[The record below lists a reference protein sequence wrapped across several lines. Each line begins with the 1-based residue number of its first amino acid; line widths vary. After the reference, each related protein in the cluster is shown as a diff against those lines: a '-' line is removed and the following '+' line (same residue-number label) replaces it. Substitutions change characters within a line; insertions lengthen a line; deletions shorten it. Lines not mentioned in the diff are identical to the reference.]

1 MKERPIAFVD
11 IPTLN
16 GGLVHVAATSVFRI
30 TRMFR
35 AEGEPNL
42 SRVE

>member
-1 MKERPIAFVD
+1 MAFVD

-16 GGLVHVAATSVFRI
+16 GDLVQVAATSVFRI

-35 AEGEPNL
+35 AEEEPNL
-42 SRVE
+42 SRVA